1 MLGFVFMKLSILHF
15 KSGEN
20 MNYSKL
26 TATEIKNLIE
36 EKTARYFGI
45 KPEEA
50 SKTQMYQAVCFVVRD
65 ILTQT
70 RLEFKKK
77 ARQQNTKV
85 VYYMSM
91 EFLLGR
97 SLKNHIYNMGIHEK
111 IISAVKDIG
120 FNIEDLYSIEPDAG
134 LGNGGLGR
142 LAACYMDALT
152 SCGYVA
158 SGFSIMYDY
167 GIFKQKI
174 VDGFQMELP
183 DDWLANG
190 SVWLNPRVE
199 DTCKVHFGG
208 IVNQT
213 WVGNKLHIE
222 HTDYTTVLAVP
233 YDMNISSGVQN
244 NAVNRLRLWSS
255 KAASD
260 FDMQLFS
267 QGQYV
272 KAMEAKAM
280 AESISKVLYPADDHL
295 EGKSLRLKQQYF
307 FVSASVQSILKRHL
321 LNNCNL
327 DNLADKVAIH
337 INDTHPALCIPEL
350 MRILLDDYDY
360 TWDRAWEITCNTISY
375 TNHTVMAEALE
386 KWPQPLFSQLLP
398 RIYQIVS
405 EINQRYCGELWQAF
419 PNNYNKVCE
428 NAILEHNQI
437 KMATLCLVASHTI
450 NGVSALHSDILK
462 RDIFQDYY
470 KLHPNKFTNVT
481 NGITHRRWLIQ
492 SNPGL
497 TSLITDL
504 IGTGFAKDADELK
517 KLEKFKGNLLV
528 LDKLAAVKRENKIR
542 LSNYIKDS
550 NGILVDPDSIFDV
563 QVKRLHEYKRQLLN
577 AFNILDLYYRV
588 KENPN
593 LEITPRTFIFGAKAA
608 SSYFMAKQIIRLIY
622 IMSQVINNDPD
633 VKDKIKIVFLEN
645 YRVTLAELIM
655 PAAEISQ
662 QISIAGKEASGTG
675 NMKFMINGA
684 VTLGTMDGANVE
696 IHERVGDENIFIFGL
711 FAHQVE
717 ELYRNGYNA
726 SHYYMSDY
734 RIKRIIDSLRNGI
747 GGVRFNEIA
756 DSLVIGRGGMA
767 DPYLL
772 LADFDSYVAAQ
783 DSVDATYKDR
793 ETFNRMSLVNI
804 ANSGFFSAD
813 RAVKEYAERI
823 WDLSPIDAK

>member
-1 MLGFVFMKLSILHF
+1 
-15 KSGEN
+15 
-20 MNYSKL
+20 MNYNRL
-26 TATEIKNLIE
+26 TTSEIKNLIE

-50 SKTQMYQAVCFVVRD
+50 SKTQMYQAVCFVIRD
-65 ILTQT
+65 ILTQE
-70 RLEFKKK
+70 RLEFKKL
-77 ARQQNTKV
+77 AREKNVKV

-97 SLKNHIYNMGIHEK
+97 SLKNHIYNMGIQNKVIE
-111 IISAVKDIG
+111 AVKEVG
-120 FNIEDLYSIEPDAG
+120 FNIDDLYAIEPDAG

-142 LAACYMDALT
+142 LAAAYLDSLT

-183 DDWLANG
+183 DDWLTNG

-199 DTCKVHFGG
+199 DTCEVHFGG

-213 WVGNKLHIE
+213 WVGDKLQIE
-222 HTDYTTVLAVP
+222 HTDYTTVMAVP
-233 YDMNISSGVQN
+233 YDMNISGIKN
-244 NAVNRLRLWSS
+244 NTVNRLRLWSS
-255 KAASD
+255 KASSD

-321 LNNCNL
+321 MTNANF

-350 MRILLDDYDY
+350 MRILLDDYNY
-360 TWDRAWEITCNTISY
+360 TWDKAWDITCNTISY

-386 KWPQPLFSQLLP
+386 RWPQSLFSQLLP
-398 RIYQIVS
+398 RIYQIVA
-405 EINQRYCGELWQAF
+405 EINQRFCGELWQAF

-450 NGVSALHSDILK
+450 NGVSSLHSDILK
-462 RDIFQDYY
+462 RDIFEDYY
-470 KLHPNKFTNVT
+470 KMHPNKFTNVT
-481 NGITHRRWLIQ
+481 NGITYRRWLAQ
-492 SNPGL
+492 ANPGL

-504 IGTGFAKDADELK
+504 IGDGFMKDADELK
-517 KLEKFKGNLLV
+517 KLEKFKGNSGV
-528 LDKLAAVKRENKIR
+528 LEKLAAVKRENKV
-542 LSNYIKDS
+542 LLAKYIKD
-550 NGILVDPDSIFDV
+550 NNNIIVNPDSIFDV

-577 AFNILDLYYRV
+577 AFNILDLYYKL

-622 IMSQVINNDPD
+622 VMGQVINNDPD
-633 VKDKIKIVFLEN
+633 VKGKIKVVFLEN
-645 YRVTLAELIM
+645 YRVTLAEIIM
-655 PAAEISQ
+655 PASEISE
-662 QISIAGKEASGTG
+662 QISVAGKEASGTG

-696 IHERVGDENIFIFGL
+696 IHECVGDENIFIFGL
-711 FAHQVE
+711 LSSQVE
-717 ELYRNGYNA
+717 ELFRNGYNA

-734 RIKRIIDSLRNGI
+734 RIKRIIDNLRNGI
-747 GGVRFNEIA
+747 NGVRFNEIA
-756 DSLVIGRGGMA
+756 DSLVIGRGCMA
-767 DPYLL
+767 DPYLV
-772 LADFDSYVAAQ
+772 LADFDSYVNAQ
-783 DSVDATYKDR
+783 DRVNAVYQDKEA
-793 ETFNRMSLVNI
+793 FNRMSLINI

-813 RAVKEYAERI
+813 RSVREYAERI
-823 WDLSPIDAK
+823 WDLVPIDAK